1 MAQPVNHASTV
12 LHVSTIFAGLLLF
25 LFAMAIAVLFYLRY
39 MKDQAAVEVELE
51 EVVEE
56 EEETERK
63 HLELDQ
69 YLISVVD
76 IEENNDSKG
85 VIHQIDSSIQCDFE
99 GGYSLAPTPED
110 DD

>member
-1 MAQPVNHASTV
+1 MVAQPVNHASTV

-39 MKDQAAVEVELE
+39 LKEDKAVVVELVE
-51 EVVEE
+51 EVEE
-56 EEETERK
+56 EEETDRK

-85 VIHQIDSSIQCDFE
+85 VV
-99 GGYSLAPTPED
+99 
-110 DD
+110 